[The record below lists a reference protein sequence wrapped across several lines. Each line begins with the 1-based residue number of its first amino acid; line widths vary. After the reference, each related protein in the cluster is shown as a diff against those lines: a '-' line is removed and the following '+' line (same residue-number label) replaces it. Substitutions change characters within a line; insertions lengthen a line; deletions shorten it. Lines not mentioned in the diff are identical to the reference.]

1 MELAVAA
8 RLAASFQV
16 LTLEI
21 DALSGSDKLT
31 ETLFVNFQ
39 ENEEIKDIYS
49 QLHANVHSASSYE
62 LHPHLSLLYQK
73 LTAQERDLL
82 IEETAIGLQSIQ
94 FNELWAVAIPE
105 QLSSLDDFRGWQTLL
120 TCRLA
125 PRKNVDTI
133 Y

>member
-1 MELAVAA
+1 M
-8 RLAASFQV
+8 
-16 LTLEI
+16 EI
-21 DALSGSDKLT
+21 DVLSGSDKLT

-39 ENEEIKDIYS
+39 KNEEIKDIHS
-49 QLHANVHSASSYE
+49 QLHVNIHSASRYE

-82 IEETAIGLQSIQ
+82 IEETAIDLQSIQ

-105 QLSSLDDFRGWQTLL
+105 QLNSLDGFRGWQTLL

-125 PRKNVDTI
+125 PRKNVATI